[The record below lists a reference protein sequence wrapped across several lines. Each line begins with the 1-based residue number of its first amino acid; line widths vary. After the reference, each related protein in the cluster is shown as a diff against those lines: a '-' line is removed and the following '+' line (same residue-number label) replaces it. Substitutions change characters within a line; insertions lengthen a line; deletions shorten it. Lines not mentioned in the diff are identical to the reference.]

1 MHYGQNKKDKRTNKE
16 NTTEKTKN
24 RVTRTSLKSGDE
36 LMCSGEVGTINHKK
50 YQIKCNTNIQT
61 GKHNFAKSIA
71 LYKREIYNHNVI
83 HNTFLMKRNI

>member
-36 LMCSGEVGTINHKK
+36 LRCSGEVGTINHKSIKLNATQIYKLANIILQNLSHYIKEK
-50 YQIKCNTNIQT
+50 YITIMSFT
-61 GKHNFAKSIA
+61 
-71 LYKREIYNHNVI
+71 I
-83 HNTFLMKRNI
+83 HF